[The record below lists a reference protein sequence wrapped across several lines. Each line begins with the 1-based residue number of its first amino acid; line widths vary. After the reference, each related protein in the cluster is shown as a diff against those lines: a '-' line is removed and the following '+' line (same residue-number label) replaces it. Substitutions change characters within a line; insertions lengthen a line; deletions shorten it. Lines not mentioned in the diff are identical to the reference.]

1 MFEHVE
7 VLIDDKIRSF
17 KFYGYT
23 SGTVEV
29 WTWLGMHV
37 GFTFLD
43 SGWTK
48 VAEHSF
54 MTSTFQLVE
63 IPNSI
68 FTEMSIDAN
77 THRAFYVTL
86 QGGQYQLYN
95 HGQESTEAMNAE
107 DDNVKIYEGP
117 AKQYLFGG
125 QTGPRVWQVTSV

>member
-1 MFEHVE
+1 
-7 VLIDDKIRSF
+7 
-17 KFYGYT
+17 
-23 SGTVEV
+23 
-29 WTWLGMHV
+29 MHV

-43 SGWTK
+43 SSWRK

-63 IPNSI
+63 IPDSI

-107 DDNVKIYEGP
+107 DDNVQIYEGP

-125 QTGPRVWQVTSV
+125 QTGPCVWQVTSV

>member
-1 MFEHVE
+1 MFDVE
-7 VLIDDKIRSF
+7 VLIDVKIRSL

-29 WTWLGMHV
+29 WTRLGMHV
-37 GFTFLD
+37 GFTFSD

-54 MTSTFQLVE
+54 TTSTFQLVE
-63 IPNSI
+63 IPESS

-77 THRAFYVTL
+77 TRRAFYVTL

-95 HGQESTEAMNAE
+95 RGQESTEAMNAE